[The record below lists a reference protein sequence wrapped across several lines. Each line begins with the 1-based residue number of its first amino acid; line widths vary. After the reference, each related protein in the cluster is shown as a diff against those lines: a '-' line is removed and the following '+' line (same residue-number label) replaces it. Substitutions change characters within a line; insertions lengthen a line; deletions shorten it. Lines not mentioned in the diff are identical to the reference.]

1 LPWLPSLTVGLLT
14 LKEKTKL
21 NPCLR
26 TPCLLTLLLIS
37 IGFSAQAQTPSPTA
51 TPSATPTPTP
61 NQLTPAQLLSLR
73 TISDPR
79 FSPDGQYV
87 AFVVTEPVKGT
98 TRARHIWLLDVK
110 TKEVRQFTNSSKNE
124 DTPRWSPDGK
134 RLAFISNRDDA
145 RQIYVIQMNG
155 GEAKRLLETK
165 HEIDSFSWSPD
176 GKQIAFFASEPKTA
190 AEEQKDKDKDDARV
204 VDRDDR
210 LRRLWLLDPVSARVR
225 QVTSG
230 RWRVSEAEWLPT
242 GAAMIA
248 SATDHPESDQETN
261 RIYSIN
267 LADGKLTEIAAP
279 RGPFGR
285 LRVSPDG
292 TKVVYIAA
300 PVDGPSTHDLFLLTL
315 ADGKLRNL
323 TSTSLD
329 RPVLNYSWGS
339 NDVVAATVQNGFST
353 SLVPINVI
361 GEVNPAAKLPVNPR
375 GFDISNSMVAVVGSS
390 AAEPEELWLW
400 DANKNAQRVSDFNKS
415 LRQLTILQ
423 PETFRYKSFDGLEIE
438 GRLIKPKGYVSGAR
452 VPLIALIHGGPTSAW
467 LDSIESWGQLLA
479 ARGFAIFYPNV
490 RGSTGYGHKF
500 VEMNRA
506 DWGGGDYKDV
516 MAGVDYLI
524 AQGVA
529 DPQRLGI
536 GGWSYGGYM
545 SEWAITQTTRF
556 KAAVSGAGLSNLAS
570 EFGTEDGSS
579 YDQWFF
585 GVPYENLDGFMKSSP
600 IKYLKNAKTP
610 TLILQGEADRTDPI
624 GQSQELYR
632 GLKYYGVEAELVF
645 YPREGHGL
653 TEEKHL
659 IDRLNRIV
667 AWYEKHLK

>member
-1 LPWLPSLTVGLLT
+1 MKPYLLT
-14 LKEKTKL
+14 L
-21 NPCLR
+21 CLF
-26 TPCLLTLLLIS
+26 IS
-37 IGFSAQAQTPSPTA
+37 LFCSVGLYAQAQTPSPA
-51 TPSATPTPTP
+51 PTPSATPTATP
-61 NQLTPAQLLSLR
+61 VQLTPAQVLLSQR
-73 TISDPR
+73 TISDLR
-79 FSPDGQYV
+79 FSPDGHFV
-87 AFVVTEPVKGT
+87 AFVLAEPVKGT
-98 TRARHIWLLDVK
+98 TRSRHIWLLDVK

-134 RLAFISNRDDA
+134 RLAFISNRDDG
-145 RQIYVIQMNG
+145 RQIYAIPMNG

-165 HEIDSFSWSPD
+165 HEIANFSWSPD
-176 GKQIAFFASEPKTA
+176 GKQIAFFASEPKTP
-190 AEEQKDKDKDDARV
+190 AEDQKEKDKDDARV
-204 VDRDDR
+204 VDRDDH
-210 LRRLWLLDPVSARVR
+210 LPRLWLLDPEMAKIR

-230 RWRVSEAEWLPT
+230 RWRVNEAEWLPNGT
-242 GAAMIA
+242 AMIA
-248 SATDHPESDQETN
+248 SATDHPESDQETD

-292 TKVVYIAA
+292 KRVVFVAA
-300 PVDGPSTHDLFLLTL
+300 PVDGPSPHDLFLLTL
-315 ADGKLRNL
+315 ADGKILNL
-323 TSTSLD
+323 TSSSLD
-329 RPVLNYSWGS
+329 RPVLSYSWLDSS
-339 NDVVAATVQNGFST
+339 NTVLVTLQNGFKTSFVSI
-353 SLVPINVI
+353 SLVGPV
-361 GEVNPAAKLPVNPR
+361 VHHAPLAVNPR
-375 GFDISNSMVAVVGSS
+375 AFDISPSGMIVFAGGS
-390 AAEPEELWLW
+390 AAEPDELWLAES
-400 DANKNAQRVSDFNKS
+400 DKPAQRLSDFNKN

-423 PETFRYKSFDGLEIE
+423 PERFRYKSFDGVEIE
-438 GRLIKPKGYVSGAR
+438 GALIKPKGYVSGTR
-452 VPLIALIHGGPTSAW
+452 VPLIALIHGGPTGAW
-467 LDSIESWGQLLA
+467 SDSIESWGQLLA
-479 ARGFAIFYPNV
+479 ARGFAIFYPNI

-506 DWGGGDYKDV
+506 DWGGADFKDV

-524 AQGVA
+524 AQGIA
-529 DPQRLGI
+529 DPQKLGI

-556 KAAVSGAGLSNLAS
+556 KAAVSGAGLANLAS
-570 EFGTEDGSS
+570 EFGTEAGSS

-585 GVPYENLDGFMKSSP
+585 GVPYENLDVFMKSSP

-632 GLKYYGVEAELVF
+632 GLKYYGVEAELVL

-659 IDRLNRIV
+659 IDRLNRIIS
-667 AWYEKHLK
+667 WYEKHLK